1 MGKNRI
7 KNIFDWLQHIT
18 LYKTPASEFTDND
31 WENFN
36 SYMVHRFVS
45 MSPYYVE
52 VADYAQSMLPTMKK
66 EIYNFYKEMLPKKK
80 VWLQYIKSKTKDINR
95 DLVEEMIPK
104 RKIWLQYIKTKNK
117 QVNKELVEKIA
128 EYYEVGTSDARS
140 YINVITDEE
149 MPTILGEM
157 GLDKKEIKKLLK

>member
-1 MGKNRI
+1 MKDKT

-36 SYMVHRFVS
+36 SYMVHRFIS

-66 EIYNFYKEMLPKKK
+66 EIYNFY
-80 VWLQYIKSKTKDINR
+80 R
-95 DLVEEMIPK
+95 EMIPK
-104 RKIWLQYIKTKNK
+104 RKVWLQYVKSKTKTANK
-117 QVNKELVEKIA
+117 DLVEDIA
-128 EYYEVGTSDARS
+128 KYYEVGTADATS
-140 YINVITDEE
+140 YIAVMTKEE
-149 MPTILGEM
+149 ISIVLSEM
-157 GLDKKEIKKLLK
+157 GKDNKEIKKLLK

>member
-1 MGKNRI
+1 MSRKEKNKI

-36 SYMVHRFVS
+36 SYMVHRFIS

-66 EIYNFYKEMLPKKK
+66 EIYNFYREMIPKRK
-80 VWLQYIKSKTKDINR
+80 VWLQYIKSKTKNINKDLIEDIA
-95 DLVEEMIPK
+95 K
-104 RKIWLQYIKTKNK
+104 
-117 QVNKELVEKIA
+117 
-128 EYYEVGTSDARS
+128 YYEVGTADATS
-140 YINVITDEE
+140 YIAVMTKEE
-149 MPTILGEM
+149 ISIVLSKM
-157 GLDKKEIKKLLK
+157 GKDNKEIKKLLK

>member
-1 MGKNRI
+1 MKELGLDFQNMELENKT

-18 LYKTPASEFTDND
+18 LYKTPALEFTDKD

-36 SYMVHRFVS
+36 SYMVHRFIS

-52 VADYAQSMLPTMKK
+52 IADLAQSLMPNNKK
-66 EIYNFYKEMLPKKK
+66 EIYNFYK
-80 VWLQYIKSKTKDINR
+80 
-95 DLVEEMIPK
+95 EMIPK

-117 QVNKELVEKIA
+117 EVNKELVSHIA
-128 EYYEVGTSDARS
+128 SYYEVGLREARS

-149 MPTILGEM
+149 MPIILGEM
-157 GLDKKEIKKLLK
+157 GLEDKEIKKLLK

>member
-1 MGKNRI
+1 MKDKT

-36 SYMVHRFVS
+36 SYMVHRFIS

-66 EIYNFYKEMLPKKK
+66 EIYNFYREMIPKRK
-80 VWLQYIKSKTKDINR
+80 VWLQYIKSKTKA
-95 DLVEEMIPK
+95 
-104 RKIWLQYIKTKNK
+104 
-117 QVNKELVEKIA
+117 VNKDLIEDIA
-128 EYYEVGTSDARS
+128 KYYEVG
-140 YINVITDEE
+140 ITDATSYFKVMTKEE
-149 MPTILGEM
+149 ISIILNEM
-157 GLDKKEIKKLLK
+157 GKDSKEIKKLLK

>member
-1 MGKNRI
+1 MKKKEDKI

-36 SYMVHRFVS
+36 SYMVHRFIS

-66 EIYNFYKEMLPKKK
+66 EIYNFYREMIPKRK
-80 VWLQYIKSKTKDINR
+80 VWLQYIKSKTKTINKDLIEDIA
-95 DLVEEMIPK
+95 K
-104 RKIWLQYIKTKNK
+104 
-117 QVNKELVEKIA
+117 
-128 EYYEVGTSDARS
+128 YYEVGAADATS
-140 YINVITDEE
+140 YIAVMTKEE
-149 MPTILGEM
+149 ISIVLSEM
-157 GLDKKEIKKLLK
+157 GKDNKEIKKLLK

>member
-1 MGKNRI
+1 MRDKT

-36 SYMVHRFVS
+36 SYMVHRFIS

-66 EIYNFYKEMLPKKK
+66 EIYNFYREMIPKRK
-80 VWLQYIKSKTKDINR
+80 VWLQYIKSKTKTINK
-95 DLVEEMIPK
+95 DLVED
-104 RKIWLQYIKTKNK
+104 
-117 QVNKELVEKIA
+117 IA
-128 EYYEVGTSDARS
+128 KYYEVGVADTTS
-140 YINVITDEE
+140 YITVMTKEE
-149 MPTILGEM
+149 ISIVLSKM
-157 GLDKKEIKKLLK
+157 GKDNKEIKKLLK

>member
-1 MGKNRI
+1 MSKKEKNKI

-36 SYMVHRFVS
+36 SYMVHRFIS

-66 EIYNFYKEMLPKKK
+66 EIYNFYREMIPKRK
-80 VWLQYIKSKTKDINR
+80 VWLQYIKSKTK
-95 DLVEEMIPK
+95 
-104 RKIWLQYIKTKNK
+104 T
-117 QVNKELVEKIA
+117 VNKNLIEDIA
-128 EYYEVGTSDARS
+128 KYYEIGAADALS
-140 YINVITDEE
+140 YIAVMTKEE
-149 MPTILGEM
+149 ISIVLSEM
-157 GLDKKEIKKLLK
+157 GKDNKEIKKLLK

>member
-1 MGKNRI
+1 MKDKT

-36 SYMVHRFVS
+36 SYMVHRFIS

-66 EIYNFYKEMLPKKK
+66 EIYNFYKEMIPKRK
-80 VWLQYIKSKTKDINR
+80 VWLQYIKSKTK
-95 DLVEEMIPK
+95 
-104 RKIWLQYIKTKNK
+104 T
-117 QVNKELVEKIA
+117 VNKDLIEDIA
-128 EYYEVGTSDARS
+128 KYYEVGVTDATS
-140 YINVITDEE
+140 YFEVMTKEE
-149 MPTILGEM
+149 ISIILNEM
-157 GLDKKEIKKLLK
+157 GKDSKEIKKLLK

>member
-1 MGKNRI
+1 MKKKEDKI

-36 SYMVHRFVS
+36 SYMVHRFIS

-66 EIYNFYKEMLPKKK
+66 EIYNFYREMIPKRK
-80 VWLQYIKSKTKDINR
+80 VWLQYIKSKTK
-95 DLVEEMIPK
+95 
-104 RKIWLQYIKTKNK
+104 T
-117 QVNKELVEKIA
+117 VNKNLIEDIA
-128 EYYEVGTSDARS
+128 KYYEIGAADTLS
-140 YINVITDEE
+140 YIAVMTKEE
-149 MPTILGEM
+149 ISIVLSEM
-157 GLDKKEIKKLLK
+157 GKDNKEIKKLLK

>member
-1 MGKNRI
+1 MKDKT

-36 SYMVHRFVS
+36 SYMVHRFIS

-66 EIYNFYKEMLPKKK
+66 EIYNFYKEMIPKRK
-80 VWLQYIKSKTKDINR
+80 VWLQYIKTKS
-95 DLVEEMIPK
+95 
-104 RKIWLQYIKTKNK
+104 K
-117 QVNKELVEKIA
+117 QVNKELIEKIA
-128 EYYEVGTSDARS
+128 EYYEVGTSDAHS

-149 MPTILGEM
+149 MSVILGEM
-157 GLDKKEIKKLLK
+157 GLDNKEIKKLLK

>member
-1 MGKNRI
+1 MGKDKI

-36 SYMVHRFVS
+36 SYMVHRFIS

-66 EIYNFYKEMLPKKK
+66 EIYNFYREMIPKRK
-80 VWLQYIKSKTKDINR
+80 VWLQYIKSKTKNINKDLIEDIA
-95 DLVEEMIPK
+95 K
-104 RKIWLQYIKTKNK
+104 
-117 QVNKELVEKIA
+117 
-128 EYYEVGTSDARS
+128 YYEVG
-140 YINVITDEE
+140 ITDATSYFEVMTKEE
-149 MPTILGEM
+149 ISIILNEM
-157 GLDKKEIKKLLK
+157 GKDSKEIKKLLK

>member
-1 MGKNRI
+1 VKKKEDKI

-18 LYKTPASEFTDND
+18 LYKTPVSEFTDND

-36 SYMVHRFVS
+36 SYMVHRFIS

-66 EIYNFYKEMLPKKK
+66 EIYNFY
-80 VWLQYIKSKTKDINR
+80 R
-95 DLVEEMIPK
+95 EMIPK
-104 RKIWLQYIKTKNK
+104 RKVWLQYIKTKNK
-117 QVNKELVEKIA
+117 QVNKELIEKIA

-149 MPTILGEM
+149 MPVILGEM
-157 GLDKKEIKKLLK
+157 GLDNKEIKKLLK

>member
-1 MGKNRI
+1 MKDKI

-36 SYMVHRFVS
+36 SYMVHRFIS

-66 EIYNFYKEMLPKKK
+66 QIYNFYREMIPKRK
-80 VWLQYIKSKTKDINR
+80 VWLQYIKSKTKTINK
-95 DLVEEMIPK
+95 DLVED
-104 RKIWLQYIKTKNK
+104 
-117 QVNKELVEKIA
+117 IA
-128 EYYEVGTSDARS
+128 KYYEVGIVDATS
-140 YINVITDEE
+140 YVTVMTKEE
-149 MPTILGEM
+149 ISIVLSEM
-157 GLDKKEIKKLLK
+157 GKDNKEIKKLLK

>member
-1 MGKNRI
+1 MKDKT

-36 SYMVHRFVS
+36 SYMVHRFIS

-66 EIYNFYKEMLPKKK
+66 QIYNFYREMIPKRK
-80 VWLQYIKSKTKDINR
+80 VWLQYIKSKTK
-95 DLVEEMIPK
+95 P
-104 RKIWLQYIKTKNK
+104 
-117 QVNKELVEKIA
+117 VNKDLIEDIA
-128 EYYEVGTSDARS
+128 KYYEVG
-140 YINVITDEE
+140 ITDATSYFEVMTKEE
-149 MPTILGEM
+149 ISIILNEM
-157 GLDKKEIKKLLK
+157 GKDSKEIKKLLK

>member
-1 MGKNRI
+1 MGKDRI

-36 SYMVHRFVS
+36 SYMVHRFIS

-66 EIYNFYKEMLPKKK
+66 EIYNFYKEMIPKRK
-80 VWLQYIKSKTKDINR
+80 VWLQYIKSKTK
-95 DLVEEMIPK
+95 
-104 RKIWLQYIKTKNK
+104 T
-117 QVNKELVEKIA
+117 VNKNLIEDIA
-128 EYYEVGTSDARS
+128 KYYEIGAADALS
-140 YINVITDEE
+140 YIAVMSKEE
-149 MPTILGEM
+149 ISIVLSKM
-157 GLDKKEIKKLLK
+157 GLDNKQIKKLLK

>member
-1 MGKNRI
+1 MGKDRI

-36 SYMVHRFVS
+36 SYMVHRFIS

-66 EIYNFYKEMLPKKK
+66 EIYNFYREMIPKRK
-80 VWLQYIKSKTKDINR
+80 VWLQYIKA
-95 DLVEEMIPK
+95 
-104 RKIWLQYIKTKNK
+104 KNK
-117 QVNKELVEKIA
+117 QINKELVEKIA
-128 EYYEVGTSDARS
+128 KYYEVGTSDAYS
-140 YINVITDEE
+140 YINIITDKE
-149 MPTILGEM
+149 MFVILGEM
-157 GLDKKEIKKLLK
+157 GLNNKEIKKLLK

>member
-1 MGKNRI
+1 MSRKEKNKI

-36 SYMVHRFVS
+36 SYMVHRFIS

-66 EIYNFYKEMLPKKK
+66 EIYNFYKEMVPKRK
-80 VWLQYIKSKTKDINR
+80 VWLQYIKSKTETINKDLIE
-95 DLVEEMIPK
+95 DIAKYYEIGAADATS
-104 RKIWLQYIKTKNK
+104 YIKVMTK
-117 QVNKELVEKIA
+117 
-128 EYYEVGTSDARS
+128 
-140 YINVITDEE
+140 EE
-149 MPTILGEM
+149 ISIVLSEM
-157 GLDKKEIKKLLK
+157 GKDNKEIKKLLK

>member
-1 MGKNRI
+1 MGKDRI

-36 SYMVHRFVS
+36 SYMVHRFIS

-66 EIYNFYKEMLPKKK
+66 EIY
-80 VWLQYIKSKTKDINR
+80 
-95 DLVEEMIPK
+95 
-104 RKIWLQYIKTKNK
+104 
-117 QVNKELVEKIA
+117 
-128 EYYEVGTSDARS
+128 
-140 YINVITDEE
+140 
-149 MPTILGEM
+149 TILGEM
-157 GLDKKEIKKLLK
+157 GLDNKEIKKLLK

>member
-1 MGKNRI
+1 VSKKEDKI

-36 SYMVHRFVS
+36 SYMVHRFIS

-66 EIYNFYKEMLPKKK
+66 EIYNFYKEMIPKRK
-80 VWLQYIKSKTKDINR
+80 VWLQYIKSKTK
-95 DLVEEMIPK
+95 
-104 RKIWLQYIKTKNK
+104 T
-117 QVNKELVEKIA
+117 VNKDLIEDIA
-128 EYYEVGTSDARS
+128 KYYEIGAADATS
-140 YINVITDEE
+140 YIEVMTKEE
-149 MPTILGEM
+149 ISIVLSEM
-157 GLDKKEIKKLLK
+157 GKDNKEIKKLLK

>member
-1 MGKNRI
+1 MKKKEDKI

-36 SYMVHRFVS
+36 SYMVHRFIS

-66 EIYNFYKEMLPKKK
+66 EIYNFYREMIPKRK
-80 VWLQYIKSKTKDINR
+80 VWLQYINSKTK
-95 DLVEEMIPK
+95 
-104 RKIWLQYIKTKNK
+104 T
-117 QVNKELVEKIA
+117 VNKDLIEDIA
-128 EYYEVGTSDARS
+128 KYYEVGAADATS
-140 YINVITDEE
+140 YITVMTKEKISI
-149 MPTILGEM
+149 ILSEM
-157 GLDKKEIKKLLK
+157 GKDNKEIKKLLK